1 MCCNRNFGVKVLIY
15 SEIFLD
21 ILNDEGIY
29 SNIESG
35 GRMIKSEEVMEIK
48 LFLLVDELVIKID
61 VDLESF
67 VE

>member
-35 GRMIKSEEVMEIK
+35 GRMIKSEQVMEIK

>member
-48 LFLLVDELVIKID
+48 LFLLVDELVIKIV
-61 VDLESF
+61 VDLEI
-67 VE
+67 E

>member
-35 GRMIKSEEVMEIK
+35 GRMMKSEWVMEIK
-48 LFLLVDELVIKID
+48 LFLLVDELVIKIVVD
-61 VDLESF
+61 VESF

>member
-21 ILNDEGIY
+21 ILNEEGIY

-35 GRMIKSEEVMEIK
+35 GRMIKSEQVMEIK
-48 LFLLVDELVIKID
+48 LFLLVDELVIKIV

>member
-48 LFLLVDELVIKID
+48 LFLLVDELVIKIV

>member
-15 SEIFLD
+15 SEILLD

-35 GRMIKSEEVMEIK
+35 GRMIKSEQVMEIK
-48 LFLLVDELVIKID
+48 LFLLVDELVRKIN

>member
-35 GRMIKSEEVMEIK
+35 GRMIKSEQVMEIK
-48 LFLLVDELVIKID
+48 LFLLVDELVIKIV

>member
-21 ILNDEGIY
+21 ILNEEGIY

-35 GRMIKSEEVMEIK
+35 GRMIKSEQVMEIK
-48 LFLLVDELVIKID
+48 LFLLVDELVIKVD